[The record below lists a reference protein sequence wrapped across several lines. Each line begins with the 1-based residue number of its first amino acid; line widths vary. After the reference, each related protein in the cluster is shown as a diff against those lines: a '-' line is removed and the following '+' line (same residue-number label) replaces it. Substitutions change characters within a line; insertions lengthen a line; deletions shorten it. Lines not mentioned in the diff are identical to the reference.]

1 MPNNPD
7 LEALLELHRLD
18 TKIERLANQRN
29 LLPLTLRRIEARLEQ
44 HRQSL
49 GEKENQLKEIRTR
62 THTLEVELKTAEDEI
77 QKLSAQLLKA
87 SSNKEYAAFQHEIE
101 AKKADCS
108 RIEDQVLAAMTDA
121 DHLDGEL
128 RQLRDAIAQI
138 EREHQ
143 SEAAG
148 IEEDAAKLDAE
159 IAQLRQQRGQAVEK
173 VSAEL
178 LEEYERIASKKGSSA
193 LAPVVGN
200 ACQGCF
206 MQLPPQLDHALRG
219 GRSIVR
225 CPNCSRILY
234 LP

>member
-18 TKIERLANQRN
+18 TKIERLANQRE
-29 LLPLTLRRIEARLEQ
+29 LLPLALRRIEARLEQ

-49 GEKENQLKEIRTR
+49 GEKENRLKEIRTR
-62 THTLEVELKTAEDEI
+62 THALEVELKSAEDEI
-77 QKLSAQLLKA
+77 QKLTAQLHKA
-87 SSNKEYAAFQHEIE
+87 STNKEYAAFQHEIA

-108 RIEDQVLAAMTDA
+108 RIEDQVLAAMTDVDQLEA
-121 DHLDGEL
+121 EM
-128 RQLRDAIAQI
+128 RQLRDSIAQI

-143 SEAAG
+143 KEAAG

-159 IAQLRQQRGQAVEK
+159 IAELRKAREQAVGN

-178 LEEYERIASKKGSSA
+178 LEEYERIAAKKGSSA

-206 MQLPPQLDHALRG
+206 MQLPPQLDHMLRG

-225 CPNCSRILY
+225 CPNCSRLLY